1 MRHQNVWEELQ
12 FTIIKKDF
20 SNQFENTP
28 DI

>member
-12 FTIIKKDF
+12 FTIIKKGY